1 MALNGKISPTDS
13 IRAVEWY
20 QTIQNDLKENL
31 LKSCYAEASSDRGR
45 GYTANKAVD
54 GNWDSYWATADGVNS
69 GSLTFTLEQVS
80 DVNRLLIQEYIPLG
94 QRVRAFNIET
104 GYNGQWTPA
113 QPVDSTTTVGYKR
126 IVRFQAQKADK
137 IRINFTDARGPLCI
151 NNVEAFLA
159 PALVTE
165 PTLSRN
171 LSDQVSIVAGDKGAE
186 VYYTTDGSEPTTAS
200 TRYTAPFDFPQKGVV
215 KAIAYDPTFEKSSP
229 VAIKEFDIPA
239 SAYQIL
245 SPKDAK
251 NSLILDGNG
260 YTTFPLPKNKPE
272 LTVELIEAKTI
283 TGFRYTPNQGRDAS
297 GHITHYQFFVDG
309 KKMAEGEFSNIKANP
324 IEQVVSCAPIKGR
337 QIRLVATSYLTNERQ
352 KLAGIGE
359 FSVITAE

>member
-1 MALNGKISPTDS
+1 
-13 IRAVEWY
+13 
-20 QTIQNDLKENL
+20 
-31 LKSCYAEASSDRGR
+31 
-45 GYTANKAVD
+45 
-54 GNWDSYWATADGVNS
+54 
-69 GSLTFTLEQVS
+69 
-80 DVNRLLIQEYIPLG
+80 
-94 QRVRAFNIET
+94 
-104 GYNGQWTPA
+104 
-113 QPVDSTTTVGYKR
+113 
-126 IVRFQAQKADK
+126 
-137 IRINFTDARGPLCI
+137 DARGPLCI

-229 VAIKEFDIPA
+229 VATKEFDIPA

-260 YTTFPLPKNKPE
+260 YTTFLLPKNKPE
-272 LTVELIEAKTI
+272 LTVELVEAKTI

-324 IEQVVSCAPIKGR
+324 IEQIVNCAPTKGR
-337 QIRLVATSYLTNERQ
+337 QVRLVATNFLTNERQ
-352 KLAGIGE
+352 KQAGIGE